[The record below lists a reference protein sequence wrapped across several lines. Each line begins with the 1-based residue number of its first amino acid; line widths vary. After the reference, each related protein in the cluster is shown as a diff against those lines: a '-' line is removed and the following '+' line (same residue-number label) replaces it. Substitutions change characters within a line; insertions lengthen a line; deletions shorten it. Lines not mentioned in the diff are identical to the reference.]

1 MNESHPPPSGYTPS
15 VPPAPPSVPG
25 LLSSDERMWA
35 MFGHL
40 SALSGLLT
48 GGIGNVVGPLIIW
61 QMKKETMPFAAA
73 EAREA
78 LNFNLSWLLWLILL
92 TIATFVLMFLFVGIL
107 LIPVLIL
114 QGVVWVVFSILAGIK
129 ANDGQA
135 YRYPLTLRFIS

>member
-1 MNESHPPPSGYTPS
+1 
-15 VPPAPPSVPG
+15 
-25 LLSSDERMWA
+25 

-61 QMKKETMPFAAA
+61 QIKKETMPFAAA

-78 LNFNLSWLLWLILL
+78 LNFNLSWLLWMILL
-92 TIATFVLMFLFVGIL
+92 SIVTFVLMLVFVGIL

-114 QGVVWVVFSILAGIK
+114 QGVAWVVLSIIAGIK
-129 ANDGQA
+129 ANDGQP

>member
-1 MNESHPPPSGYTPS
+1 
-15 VPPAPPSVPG
+15 
-25 LLSSDERMWA
+25 MWA